1 MRRLAFVL
9 MVALTPVVLAAV
21 ALGAYLNYGSIRQ
34 SYLDMVGSRL
44 ETVARRIGSDA
55 EAALS
60 IGIPLAGQ
68 ATLPRLLQRER
79 EADPILLSIDV
90 TDTSG
95 AILYSSDPERVG
107 KRETADS
114 AVSEDRFA
122 EIENAFATS
131 AGTVAVRAS
140 RAALNQELD
149 TLAESIQR
157 TALIAMVAAL
167 VGSFAAVL
175 LGLRVLWTR
184 VSRTAQTTDGAV
196 VPRETVATFRMVD
209 EAHRAIARQL
219 AGAERAPE
227 TLS

>member
-34 SYLDMVGSRL
+34 SYLDMVGARL

-68 ATLPRLLQRER
+68 ATMQRLLHRER
-79 EADPILLSIDV
+79 EADDILLSIDV
-90 TDTSG
+90 TDMSG
-95 AILYSSDPERVG
+95 SILYSSDPERVG
-107 KRETADS
+107 RIETTNADI
-114 AVSEDRFA
+114 SEDRSVN
-122 EIENAFATS
+122 IQNAFETS
-131 AGTVAVRAS
+131 AGTVVVRAS
-140 RAALNQELD
+140 RKILDRELG
-149 TLAESIQR
+149 TLADGIQR
-157 TALIAMVAAL
+157 TALFAMLAAL
-167 VGSFAAVL
+167 IGSFAAVL

-184 VSRTAQTTDGAV
+184 VSRTAQTDDGAV

-209 EAHRAIARQL
+209 EAHRVIARQL
-219 AGAERAPE
+219 AGDDGARRRG
-227 TLS
+227 

>member
-34 SYLDMVGSRL
+34 SYLDMVGARL

-68 ATLPRLLQRER
+68 ATLPRILQRER
-79 EADPILLSIDV
+79 EADSILLSIDV
-90 TDTSG
+90 TDVSG
-95 AILYSSDPERVG
+95 AILHSSDPERVG
-107 KRETADS
+107 KTEVVDLDT
-114 AVSEDRFA
+114 SEDRSA
-122 EIENAFATS
+122 DIQNAFETS
-131 AGTVAVRAS
+131 AGTVVVRAS
-140 RAALNQELD
+140 RAILNQELG
-149 TLAESIQR
+149 TLADGIQR
-157 TALIAMVAAL
+157 TAMFAMIAAL
-167 VGSFAAVL
+167 IGSFAAVL

-184 VSRTAQTTDGAV
+184 VSRTAQTDDGAV

-219 AGAERAPE
+219 SGEEPARRN
-227 TLS
+227 S

>member
-1 MRRLAFVL
+1 

-34 SYLDMVGSRL
+34 SYLDMVGARL

-79 EADPILLSIDV
+79 DADSILMSIDV

-95 AILYSSDPERVG
+95 AVLYSSDPDRVG
-107 KRETADS
+107 TTEIADPE
-114 AVSEDRFA
+114 VSEDRTA
-122 EIENAFATS
+122 DITNAFETS
-131 AGTVAVRAS
+131 AGTVVVRAS
-140 RAALNQELD
+140 RSVLNQELD
-149 TLAESIQR
+149 TLAQGIQR
-157 TALIAMVAAL
+157 MAVFAMVAAL
-167 VGSFAAVL
+167 IGSFAAVL
-175 LGLRVLWTR
+175 LGLRVLWAR
-184 VSRTAQTTDGAV
+184 VSRTAQTGDGAV

-209 EAHRAIARQL
+209 DAHRAIARQL
-219 AGAERAPE
+219 ASDERARGS
-227 TLS
+227 T

>member
-34 SYLDMVGSRL
+34 SYLDMVGARL

-79 EADPILLSIDV
+79 EADSILLSIDV
-90 TDTSG
+90 TDTSD
-95 AILYSSDPERVG
+95 AILYSSDPDRVG
-107 KRETADS
+107 TREAPDP
-114 AVSEDRFA
+114 AVSESRAAD
-122 EIENAFATS
+122 IENAFATS
-131 AGTVAVRAS
+131 AGTVVVRAS
-140 RAALNQELD
+140 RAALNRELD
-149 TLAESIQR
+149 TLAAGIQQ

-167 VGSFAAVL
+167 LGSFAAVL
-175 LGLRVLWTR
+175 LGLRVLWAR
-184 VSRTAQTTDGAV
+184 VSRTAQTGAGAV

-209 EAHRAIARQL
+209 DAHRAIARHL
-219 AGAERAPE
+219 ASADHAPE
-227 TLS
+227 ARS

>member
-34 SYLDMVGSRL
+34 SYFDMVGDRL
-44 ETVARRIGSDA
+44 ETVARRVANDS

-79 EADPILLSIDV
+79 EADQTLASIDV
-90 TDTSG
+90 VDASNTV
-95 AILYSSDPERVG
+95 LYSSDETRVG
-107 KRETADS
+107 SKETSDPD
-114 AVSEDRFA
+114 VTLDRSA
-122 EIENAFATS
+122 EIQNAFETS
-131 AGTVAVRAS
+131 EGTVVVRAS
-140 RAALNQELD
+140 RAVLD
-149 TLAESIQR
+149 EELAELAGGIE
-157 TALIAMVAAL
+157 TVAIYAMIGAL

-175 LGLRVLWTR
+175 LGLRVLWGR
-184 VSRTAQTTDGAV
+184 VSSTAESAGGEI

-209 EAHRAIARQL
+209 EAHRSIARQL
-219 AGAERAPE
+219 GVAEDPKEA
-227 TLS
+227 T

>member
-34 SYLDMVGSRL
+34 SYLDMVGARL
-44 ETVARRIGSDA
+44 ETVARRISADA

-68 ATLPRLLQRER
+68 ETLPRVLQRER
-79 EADPILLSIDV
+79 EADSILLSIDV
-90 TDTSG
+90 TDTLG
-95 AILYSSDPERVG
+95 VVLYSSDPGRVG
-107 KRETADS
+107 TTE
-114 AVSEDRFA
+114 AVDPALSEDRTA
-122 EIENAFATS
+122 EIQNAFDTS
-131 AGTVAVRAS
+131 AGTVVVRAS
-140 RAALNQELD
+140 RAVLNQELD
-149 TLAESIQR
+149 TLADGIRR
-157 TALIAMVAAL
+157 TALFAMLAAL
-167 VGSFAAVL
+167 AGSFAAVL

-184 VSRTAQTTDGAV
+184 VSRTAQTGDGAV

-219 AGAERAPE
+219 AGTERAPE
-227 TLS
+227 RLS